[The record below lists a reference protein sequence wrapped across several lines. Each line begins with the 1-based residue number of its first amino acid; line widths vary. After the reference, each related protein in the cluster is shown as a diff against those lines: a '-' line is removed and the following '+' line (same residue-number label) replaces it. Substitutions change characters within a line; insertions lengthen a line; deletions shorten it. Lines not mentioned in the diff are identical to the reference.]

1 MTKDPKRTVTYTLQ
15 SRATGIAGL
24 ERFYKSLE
32 QILSVQDKIK
42 AQGDVVAGLRAQAQ
56 ESITA
61 AQREAQAVRESV
73 RVKQQAANEYA
84 GYRRRQ
90 LTEEQIAINNTIR
103 ALGNQQ
109 RSMRDLWQ
117 AGKTTGADIV
127 TQQREIQKAALEAAG
142 ALKRESDEY
151 RKLTSIAA
159 SAERTINSATG
170 KLTPGGFAHGVVQ
183 GIQGSGLFTQLAAMG
198 GLGSTVQNLGIV
210 AGGFTTAKKAALDF
224 GGASNTA
231 ANAAGLLTAGLGT
244 LGLAAGA
251 VGVGLVG
258 LGQIGVRELGTLESA
273 VNVLQANGV
282 ENVEGFRESVR
293 GLKKDLGLVGASLS
307 EADLTAASADLVKAN
322 LNVADSLK
330 VLAPAA
336 KLAAAENTN
345 LNAASAQLLMNTRQ
359 YNLDVSQSGRV
370 ADMFAKAGNLAAG
383 TANDLSLGFGK
394 VGGTG
399 LQAKIAMNDL
409 LGMLVELDLKGMSAA
424 DVGADALRTALS
436 SLADP
441 SEKAQGIF
449 KELNIALDDNQGKAR
464 PAGDILA
471 DLGQKMRGM
480 GITVNKTTGELQG
493 NGEALRTVSGLMD
506 TRAAAAIINLT
517 GDWREHGK
525 AIDDSNGYL
534 DVYADKMSQG
544 AVKAGQRFQTSLK
557 DTGLALVEN
566 LADPAADF
574 LDNTLRP
581 MVEEFGKFLR
591 QMDQAQKAGDI
602 KMGMKIEASDSL
614 TAKIFKGIVTGWD
627 VMTTQLPGQTD
638 GFTAINNYLNRMS
651 VAQLQGQLHEA
662 GLLPRLGWARGGA
675 AQADDIAKNRDKY
688 EALLREYITNGIAS
702 AQALMKSIDL
712 NTQAVTTNTK
722 VQPLK
727 GQGPLAPG
735 QSRDLGVGLGS
746 ADTITRMDPAFQ
758 QQIGKALMQY
768 VAQNA
773 GGLIPYIH
781 EGYRSQ
787 ERQAQLYAQGRTAP
801 GPIVTNAKPGQSIH
815 NYGMA
820 ADIYWKDPKTG
831 KVLSFNDP
839 RALAAAR
846 SLGQIAV
853 GQGLVWGGTPGWGG
867 PVDLPH
873 IQANLSWQEAARRA
887 GGTPVNTPASTKPF
901 TPATSQ
907 ALIAEARRILGKIEE
922 YEKSGNI
929 DAKIAADEVL
939 KAFEK
944 SGPRAAEAIR
954 FVQRETKAA
963 TAEVSKFGQGFDAL
977 KVKLEQTESLYKIN
991 DDARGYIKN
1000 LDGIAASAL
1009 KAAQAEKARNGET
1022 DKYRALLDLGGDAT
1036 AKARQQRE
1044 AIARTQKQNQDQ
1056 AERDRKKA
1064 EEDRKR
1070 AEQEAARLAA
1080 NRLAA
1085 ERALQEGQRDLAKKT
1100 AQGVITDY
1108 QNQLKAAGDNAQAR
1122 LAVEQRLAQDVLKA
1136 RNVLDTVA
1144 AQEEKARLERERN
1157 AAMNADGVTK
1167 DQRVRLW
1174 NQYAERIAQVDQD
1187 LQVTLQENARETGRV
1202 VDAAQDTVWK
1212 EDDAERAR
1220 AYAER
1225 VKGYL
1230 SDLETMTEDGLI
1242 TVYNEARA
1250 HRDQELLQQV
1260 YDEWE
1265 RRRKEALSAAEEE
1278 ARVVGEIQ
1286 AEANRALADQAQAQA
1301 SAYAEDGEWDL
1312 ALETLQEGLNELMDA
1327 AARGEDV
1334 ADGINQLTDA
1344 INRLNGTVVENDA
1357 FNEFMAGLGGTLE
1370 EQISQ
1375 VVEKLDDPTLTYT
1388 LKKRFQGLLAD
1399 LRADLPA
1406 WDNSIYSSGLIPG
1419 ANGFANSTP
1428 DGDTGT
1434 LDADREAQQLLTDI
1448 ELETDPAR
1456 LQGLLGNLEAFMAE
1470 KSQLLS
1476 SWVVKNVED
1485 AKSSAQE
1492 YIRVMQDIPDTPV
1505 GDALNRTDGAT
1516 GGPANRYGEL
1526 SAYLTS
1532 GQTDYSDPE
1541 AVKTLTD
1548 GLQQARA
1555 AGELT
1560 DAQLRDLLRTVQDLA
1575 AGPTIPEALD
1585 LTDLEQAAVT
1595 VGTSIAG
1602 LRQKLQD
1609 QTITAEDARAQ
1620 MLELL
1625 PTLEKL
1631 ARSAEQAGN
1640 TELAAELRGWATEL
1654 RGLGGDAL
1662 KAAEGLAQLMQ
1673 VAAGLESVM
1682 NGLSGVLSAMGLGD
1696 WAKLTS
1702 SLGQL
1707 PKLGLDAVNSFGK
1720 IKPAFD
1726 QGLGTGLSAIGGFLG
1741 SAGAVIGAIGQIGDA
1756 LLDLSPVMQKNRR
1769 EWAELAQASQQ
1780 AMGNQYIG
1788 GGKTNGWL
1796 NPYYDALKRDAEGN
1810 MAKANAGFWQWV
1822 GWTIFGGAP
1831 QTLDKAAAEHLQETS
1846 QIFNEFGSS
1855 LYSTMEQSLMDAID
1869 QGDFGQ
1875 VADNVD
1881 SMLNRFVQQ
1890 LYVRTLLAKS
1900 NLKGLVEALAEEQA
1914 RGGDTTD
1921 ELAAI
1926 RAEILN
1932 VTGQAQAGAPALPG
1946 YGAGGDSSTPGSGPA
1961 GDPVVGAN
1969 FYVANSSKI
1978 DLFDNVIQ
1986 RADAMY
1992 LRHEG
1997 ILTRHG
2003 DVLARH
2009 ADVLERVMRDGI
2021 RLTDAQG
2028 NMRGEFR
2035 T

>member
-56 ESITA
+56 ESITV

-73 RVKQQAANEYA
+73 RVKQQATNEYA

-224 GGASNTA
+224 GNASNTA
-231 ANAAGLLTAGLGT
+231 ATASGFLAGGLNA
-244 LGLAAGA
+244 LGLALVAAGA
-251 VGVGLVG
+251 GLVA
-258 LGQIGVRELGTLESA
+258 LGRTGMQELATLERGL
-273 VNVLQANGV
+273 NTLQANGV
-282 ENVEGFRESVR
+282 QNLAEVRSNVRA
-293 GLKKDLGLVGASLS
+293 LKDELGNVGKTLS
-307 EADLTAASADLVKAN
+307 EADLTAASGELVKAN
-322 LNVADSLK
+322 LSVADSLK

-336 KLAAAENTN
+336 RLAAAENTN
-345 LNAASAQLLMNTRQ
+345 LVQTSTQLLMNTRQ

-441 SEKAQGIF
+441 SKKAQGIF
-449 KELNIALDDNQGKAR
+449 KELNIELEDSQGKAR

-480 GITVNKTTGELQG
+480 GITVNKATGELQG
-493 NGEALRTVSGLMD
+493 NGEALRTVAGLMD

-525 AIDDSNGYL
+525 AIQDSEGYATE
-534 DVYADKMSQG
+534 YADTMSQG
-544 AVKAGQRFQTSLK
+544 ATQAMARFQTSLK
-557 DTGLALVEN
+557 DAGLALVEN
-566 LADPAADF
+566 FAEPLSDLLDNVITPGAEKIGEWLRGLKGLSDMGEVSLALKIKTSDDASERFMKLLASGVVGAGEIIVRIVEGASANAAAADKQAND
-574 LDNTLRP
+574 LVQAYELSKLQ
-581 MVEEFGKFLR
+581 VELVKYGILPREMNPFKQLE
-591 QMDQAQKAGDI
+591 QARMIAAN
-602 KMGMKIEASDSL
+602 EAS
-614 TAKIFKGIVTGWD
+614 F
-627 VMTTQLPGQTD
+627 
-638 GFTAINNYLNRMS
+638 R
-651 VAQLQGQLHEA
+651 AQLVTA
-662 GLLPRLGWARGGA
+662 M
-675 AQADDIAKNRDKY
+675 N
-688 EALLREYITNGIAS
+688 
-702 AQALMKSIDL
+702 
-712 NTQAVTTNTK
+712 QAVAAITGKAPTM
-722 VQPLK
+722 QPLK

-801 GPIVTNAKPGQSIH
+801 GPVVTNAKPGQSIH

-887 GGTPVNTPASTKPF
+887 GGAPVNTPASTKPF
-901 TPATSQ
+901 TPATDQ
-907 ALIAEARRILGKIEE
+907 AVIAEARRILGKIKE
-922 YEKSGNI
+922 YEEDGKLT
-929 DAKIAADEVL
+929 AATQARSVL
-939 KAFEK
+939 KAFED

-991 DDARGYIKN
+991 DDTKGYIKS
-1000 LDGIAASAL
+1000 LDEIAAAAL
-1009 KAAQAEKARNGET
+1009 KAYEAEKARNGLT
-1022 DKYRALLDLGGDAT
+1022 PKAQALYGLAGDAT

-1044 AIARTQKQNQDQ
+1044 AIAREQKQDQDQ

-1174 NQYAERIAQVDQD
+1174 GQYAERIAQVDRD

-1212 EDDAERAR
+1212 EEDAERAR

-1286 AEANRALADQAQAQA
+1286 EEAIARV
-1301 SAYAEDGEWDL
+1301 
-1312 ALETLQEGLNELMDA
+1312 TQEGLDLADSLEQVGDTQGAIDA
-1327 AARGEDV
+1327 LQATLGDLYARAADGENAV
-1334 ADGINQLTDA
+1334 DGINRVTDA
-1344 INRLNGTVVENDA
+1344 LNALSEALRLDTAMFDLTLDLTGTID
-1357 FNEFMAGLGGTLE
+1357 
-1370 EQISQ
+1370 EQIAQ
-1375 VVEKLDDPTLTYT
+1375 MVEKIASIPESDPALRKKAEAHLATL
-1388 LKKRFQGLLAD
+1388 RSQ
-1399 LRADLPA
+1399 LPEYV
-1406 WDNSIYSSGLIPG
+1406 DPSKSGYAPG
-1419 ANGFANSTP
+1419 SNGQGFAATQGNGSTEL
-1428 DGDTGT
+1428 
-1434 LDADREAQQLLTDI
+1434 LDADSEVRQLLTDI

-1456 LQGLLGNLEAFMAE
+1456 LQGLLSNLEAFMAE
-1470 KSQLLS
+1470 KSHLLS

-1492 YIRVMQDIPDTPV
+1492 YIRIMQDIPDTPV
-1505 GDALNRTDGAT
+1505 GDAVSRTDGATDGAT

-1526 SAYLTS
+1526 DAYLTS

-1585 LTDLEQAAVT
+1585 LTALEQAAVT
-1595 VGTSIAG
+1595 AGNSVETLKQQLKDGTIS
-1602 LRQKLQD
+1602 
-1609 QTITAEDARAQ
+1609 AEDARKQ

-1625 PTLEKL
+1625 PSLEKL
-1631 ARSAEQAGN
+1631 ATAAEKSGN
-1640 TELAAELRGWATEL
+1640 TELAADLRKWAAAL
-1654 RGLGGDAL
+1654 RALGGDAL
-1662 KAAEGLAQLMQ
+1662 KAAEALTKLQEAATEVEKWGGLLKTVGKLFGQGEDSDFGILLGGAVNSATLGLKAFGQFMTGDFVGMAQTAVEWVMNLGSTIENLSPGLKAWKKGLLE
-1673 VAAGLESVM
+1673 VAAAQRE
-1682 NGLSGVLSAMGLGD
+1682 AMGSAKINTWLNNPYHNELAADAAAREKLGNSSWLD
-1696 WAKLTS
+1696 RLGWDLFGGRPQHMDDATAKMKIEAAKAFA
-1702 SLGQL
+1702 SLGQDL
-1707 PKLGLDAVNSFGK
+1707 ATSLEDELMKGFESGSFDGVNASVDRK
-1720 IKPAFD
+1720 
-1726 QGLGTGLSAIGGFLG
+1726 
-1741 SAGAVIGAIGQIGDA
+1741 
-1756 LLDLSPVMQKNRR
+1756 LDLFV
-1769 EWAELAQASQQ
+1769 AQ
-1780 AMGNQYIG
+1780 
-1788 GGKTNGWL
+1788 T
-1796 NPYYDALKRDAEGN
+1796 ALR
-1810 MAKANAGFWQWV
+1810 
-1822 GWTIFGGAP
+1822 
-1831 QTLDKAAAEHLQETS
+1831 
-1846 QIFNEFGSS
+1846 
-1855 LYSTMEQSLMDAID
+1855 
-1869 QGDFGQ
+1869 
-1875 VADNVD
+1875 
-1881 SMLNRFVQQ
+1881 MLF
-1890 LYVRTLLAKS
+1890 AKS
-1900 NLKGLVEALAEEQA
+1900 KLEDLLKAFAEESA
-1914 RGGDTTD
+1914 RGGDTSD

-1926 RAEILN
+1926 RTERDRITQEWASL
-1932 VTGQAQAGAPALPG
+1932 APSLPG
-1946 YGAGGDSSTPGSGPA
+1946 YGSGSDGSAPGSSPA

-1978 DLFDNVIQ
+1978 DLFDHVIQ

-1997 ILTRHG
+1997 VLTRHG